1 MSDSTAVQRRRK
13 LSFPELEVG
22 GFTRLDGSVDFYNR
36 VNALVTADSTVL
48 DFGAGRGEWLEYAVD
63 YRRELRHLRGR
74 VHAVIGADLDPVVA
88 ENPACDQHVVMPD
101 AVTVP
106 VADASVDVVVA
117 DHDFKHV
124 AEPAAVAHELHRVL
138 RDGGR
143 LCVRTPNRF
152 GYIGVGINSCR
163 TGHTLACSSE
173 CSRSARQKRRSRRRT
188 CSTPGD
194 SWSGTSRQTA
204 SISSRNCVNAEP
216 AYFGGSRVSWAVVRF
231 VSRFCELLGANGSVP
246 ASVRQ
251 PDADPSG
258 AGEGDAGRKALQCC

>member
-48 DFGAGRGEWLEYAVD
+48 DFGAGRGEWLEDAVD

-117 DHDFKHV
+117 DHVFEHV

-138 RDGGR
+138 RDGGW

-152 GYIGVGINSCR
+152 GYIGVGTNLVPNR
-163 TGHTLACSSE
+163 AHVRVLKRVQPERKAEDVFPTTYLLNT
-173 CSRSARQKRRSRRRT
+173 RRQLERHFPS
-188 CSTPGD
+188 D
-194 SWSGTSRQTA
+194 SWDLFMYS
-204 SISSRNCVNAEP
+204 VNAEP

-231 VSRFCELLGANGSVP
+231 VSRFLPDSLGAKWLIFLRKRP
-246 ASVRQ
+246 A
-251 PDADPSG
+251 A
-258 AGEGDAGRKALQCC
+258 